1 MASRKKQKAKEN
13 GKRAASKI
21 SAVLFGLGIV
31 ALGIIVVLANSFA
44 KKQSTSVNA
53 ASNGTNAVT
62 SPDAA
67 AASQSDTNSVAQ
79 KEPDEIVADLIT
91 DANRDLAAG
100 RVDRAVEKLRKAVQ
114 TTPDDEDAHYNL
126 GIALAAAGKNAD
138 ARKEYERAL
147 EIFPDYGQAHN
158 NLGNLLMKQNDF
170 AGAIE
175 QFQKALAI
183 NPDDANAE
191 NNLGTCLAR
200 QGKIAEALPHFAE
213 AVRRKPDYLAA
224 RLNLANGYIALSRF
238 DEAARELNA
247 ALTIDPGF
255 EPAQKALA
263 RLRTRAPR

>member
-1 MASRKKQKAKEN
+1 MASRKKQKQNGTAK
-13 GKRAASKI
+13 RPASKI
-21 SAVLFGLGIV
+21 SAILFGLGIV
-31 ALGIIVVLANSFA
+31 ALGIIVVVANSFA

-53 ASNGTNAVT
+53 ATNGTNAVT

-67 AASQSDTNSVAQ
+67 AASQSDTNSAAQ
-79 KEPDEIVADLIT
+79 EPDEIVADLIT

-100 RVDRAVEKLRKAVQ
+100 HVDRAVEKLRKAVQ